1 MKKEQ
6 ISGIRRAILSW
17 YSKNGRVLPWRG
29 ETDPYKILVSEVM
42 LQQTQVDR
50 VIPFYERFLKT
61 FPTAK
66 KLATASPAS
75 VIRLW
80 GGLGYNRR
88 AVFLQ
93 KTAQAVVARG
103 GWPHRIEDLQKLPGI
118 GPYTSRALAAFSFG
132 VRTSVV
138 DVNVRRWIERVMFGA
153 RTPLNDVVQNAA
165 DALVPQNRSYD
176 WNQAIMDFG
185 ASICTAKNPKCAV
198 CPLADICR
206 AKKDWDRSGGISLA
220 KRTRNKPA
228 ISFKDSKRFVRGRIV
243 DVLRQAPKGLSAVAL
258 MASIQKAHPHVPP
271 TRITAALAGLARDGL
286 ILSTK
291 GRLHLPF
298 V

>member
-1 MKKEQ
+1 MAV
-6 ISGIRRAILSW
+6 IRRRLLSW
-17 YSKNGRVLPWRG
+17 YTTHGRVLPWRG

-61 FPTAK
+61 FPTTK

-88 AVFLQ
+88 ALFLQ
-93 KTAQAVVARG
+93 KTAQAVMERG
-103 GWPHRIEDLQKLPGI
+103 GWPRTIEDLQTLPGI

-138 DVNVRRWIERVMFGA
+138 DVNVRRWIERVLFGA
-153 RTPLNDVVQNAA
+153 RTPANDVVQSVA
-165 DALVPQNRSYD
+165 DTLVPKNRSYD

-185 ASICTAKNPKCAV
+185 ASVCTAKNPKCV
-198 CPLADICR
+198 ICPLANMCR
-206 AKKDWDRSGGISLA
+206 AKKDWDRSGGIGLA
-220 KRTRNKPA
+220 GRTRNKSTIP
-228 ISFKDSKRFVRGRIV
+228 FKDSKRFVRGRIV
-243 DVLRQAPKGLSAVAL
+243 DALRQAPQGLSVGAL

-286 ILSTK
+286 IHSTR
-291 GRLHLPF
+291 GRLHFP
-298 V
+298 VV